1 MAGESVLHQ
10 NHLIPSTMHS
20 ASMHSASMHT
30 ASNEK
35 MVVEKT
41 GNVATPET
49 HIKYAAT
56 VMG

>member
-20 ASMHSASMHT
+20 ASDQ
-30 ASNEK
+30 K

-41 GNVATPET
+41 GNEATPET
-49 HIKYAAT
+49 QIKYPAT

>member
-10 NHLIPSTMHS
+10 NHLIPST
-20 ASMHSASMHT
+20 MHSASMHT

>member
-10 NHLIPSTMHS
+10 NHLIPGTMHS
-20 ASMHSASMHT
+20 ASLHT
-30 ASNEK
+30 ASDQK

-41 GNVATPET
+41 GNEATPET
-49 HIKYAAT
+49 QIKYAAT